1 MFIIVLIFG
10 IANALDLYVPY
21 DFSKK
26 IDLNLTIKKYKD
38 VKDID
43 FNNSLAIIKI
53 DDIKTIF
60 NKNLTIIYS
69 FGETKRAIITNKK
82 QLKDI
87 KTIANIGLPEK
98 ILLRHL
104 KSYKVVK
111 GDLKKFL
118 EKKMDAIVV
127 DEKTLKKLNEDD
139 FFIFRLEDFGLVLN
153 KYFLVYDKNFLDY
166 KDERILK
173 IYSYFTKE
181 FGNFRFPFLARTITF
196 ASLYYNKDIKFCN
209 LFWKKVIMDRE
220 KRKKI
225 ILKVGINNWEPFT
238 IINKEIE
245 GIGIDFWRLVANKI
259 HLKYEFVRY
268 YNWLDL
274 LRALKNKEIDVI
286 VNTSGI
292 EERREYAVFSKPYLS
307 FPLGIVCRN
316 DKTFNS
322 IEDITSIAV
331 GEEFTA
337 QKTMKK
343 YYPYL
348 KYIKVLNVPQALKL
362 VQNKK
367 VDCAVDILPVI
378 LWHINRGYFLNLQL
392 AFKTKLNFDVQF
404 MLNPKYIQLLPDINN
419 ALDSIAEEKKREIVN
434 KYMKGIIYK
443 KNNKESN
450 LILVIML
457 VIVTI
462 FLIVIFIKYLKTQ
475 KFSQI
480 DPLTSIYNR
489 RGVLLRLKETK
500 KGAILFMDI
509 DHFKKV
515 NDTYG
520 HEFGDLVLQELGKI
534 LKDYVRDVD
543 IVGRWGG
550 EEFIM
555 ILSEVSFKEAMNIA
569 ERLRKII
576 ENYDFNGKKITISIG
591 VSELSDNFKESLK
604 KADEALYEAKNSGR
618 NLVKGK
624 K

>member
-1 MFIIVLIFG
+1 MFIIVLIVG
-10 IANALDLYVPY
+10 IANALNLYLPY

-26 IDLNLTIKKYKD
+26 IDLNATIKRYKN
-38 VKDID
+38 VKNID
-43 FNNSLAIIKI
+43 FNNSLAIIKV

-60 NKNLTIIYS
+60 DKNLTIIYS

-139 FFIFRLEDFGLVLN
+139 FFIFKLEDFGLVLN
-153 KYFLVYDKNFLDY
+153 KYLLVYDKNFLDY

-196 ASLYYNKDIKFCN
+196 GSLYYNKDIKFCN
-209 LFWKKVIMDRE
+209 LFWKKVIIERE
-220 KRKKI
+220 KRKKL
-225 ILKVGINNWEPFT
+225 ILRVGINNWEPFT
-238 IINKEIE
+238 IINKQIE
-245 GIGIDFWRLVANKI
+245 GIAIDFWKLISNKSNI
-259 HLKYEFVRY
+259 RYEFVRY
-268 YNWLDL
+268 YSWLDL
-274 LRALKNKEIDVI
+274 LKALKNKEIDVI
-286 VNTSGI
+286 VSTS
-292 EERREYAVFSKPYLS
+292 ETEDRKKYAVFSKPYIS

-331 GEEFTA
+331 GKEFTS
-337 QKTMKK
+337 QKMMKK
-343 YYPYL
+343 YYPKLNYVE
-348 KYIKVLNVPQALKL
+348 VLNVPQALRL

-378 LWHINRGYFLNLQL
+378 LWYINKKHTFNLQL
-392 AFKTKLNFDVQF
+392 AFETDFKFNVQF
-404 MLNPKYIQLLPDINN
+404 MLNPKYIHLLPDINN
-419 ALDSIAEEKKREIVN
+419 AIDSIKENEKRVIINEYIKGVIYEKVKGNNPIIVLLLVL
-434 KYMKGIIYK
+434 MAIF
-443 KNNKESN
+443 S
-450 LILVIML
+450 ILL
-457 VIVTI
+457 
-462 FLIVIFIKYLKTQ
+462 FIKYLKVQ
-475 KFSQI
+475 KFSKI

-489 RGVLLRLKETK
+489 RGVLSKLKETK

-520 HEFGDLVLQELGKI
+520 HEFGDYVLQELGKI

-555 ILSEVSFKEAMNIA
+555 ILNEVSFNDAMKVA
-569 ERLRKII
+569 ERVRKAI
-576 ENYDFNGKKITISIG
+576 ENYNFNGKKITISIG
-591 VSELSDNFKESLK
+591 VSELTDNFKESLE
-604 KADEALYEAKNSGR
+604 KADKALYEAKNSGR